1 MKRALPSLAALE
13 VFEAC
18 ARYASF
24 TRAAEELG
32 ITQSAV
38 SRQVAQLESFLG
50 IPLFERVRRRVLITS
65 AGKDYAEKIRVI
77 LRQTEKATDEI
88 TSAETGRVLHIS
100 SYATFAAKWLAPR
113 LHSFSKKHPDIAYKL
128 TALNH
133 HRAFASPESG
143 VDAAIHYGEASWPDS
158 LLDRLMYER
167 IIPVCSPDYAA
178 SHGIRKPADLS
189 RATCLHQIRADAWPD
204 MLASLNLQQISPL
217 RGPRF
222 DQYAMVIEAALS
234 GLGVAAIPSFLIDH
248 HLADGSLIQP
258 FKASVRSRHAYY
270 LVYPEA
276 KRNWGSIKAF
286 RRWIVAEARRS
297 AD

>member
-77 LRQTEKATDEI
+77 LRQTEKATDDI

-113 LHSFSKKHPDIAYKL
+113 LHSFSNKHPDIAYKL

-133 HRAFASPESG
+133 HCAFASPDSG

-178 SHGIRKPADLS
+178 SHGISKPADLS
-189 RATCLHQIRADAWPD
+189 RATYIHQIKANSWPD
-204 MLASLNLQQISPL
+204 LLASLNLQIGPL
-217 RGPRF
+217 RGPKF

-234 GLGVAAIPSFLIDH
+234 GLGVAAIPSFLIDS
-248 HLADGSLIQP
+248 HLANGSLIQP

-270 LVYPEA
+270 LVYPET
-276 KRNWGSIKAF
+276 KWNWKSIKAF
-286 RRWIVAEARRS
+286 RRWIVAEARRT